1 MQTNG
6 AQLWKA
12 INDDVTSLVRDKAI
26 LVQQLQESERK
37 SKEEMRKFLLELIEV
52 LDAFD
57 RVFANIAER
66 EQEQPVGEQARGW
79 IGNFRGVRRQLE
91 RKLKA
96 YGVVAIA
103 DPPDRLAR
111 LGFHVVVETREASGL
126 PNDTIL
132 EEVQKGY
139 LYHSEVLRKSHVI
152 AVKNN

>member
-1 MQTNG
+1 MQTNH
-6 AQLWKA
+6 AQLWK
-12 INDDVTSLVRDKAI
+12 ILIDDVAGLVRAKAV
-26 LVQQLQESERK
+26 LAQQLQESDK
-37 SKEEMRKFLLELIEV
+37 KAKEELKRFLLELIEV

-57 RVFANIAER
+57 RVFANIAGR
-66 EQEQPVGEQARGW
+66 ENEQPIGEQTRGW

-96 YGVVAIA
+96 CGVVSIA

-111 LGFHVVVETREASGL
+111 LGFHVVVDTRPATGL
-126 PNDTIL
+126 QNDTIL

-139 LYHSEVLRKSHVI
+139 LWHSDVLRKAHVI